1 MAGSAVTTAKATASW
16 DARDAAAMHA
26 ILDAQRAAFTA
37 ELPVTAAVRKARLQR
52 CVALVLDNKDRLV
65 AALSEDFGHRSPE
78 MSLVT
83 DIMASVKPLKHAI
96 KHLDGWMK
104 PEARPLDF
112 PMKLLGAR
120 ARVEFQPKG
129 VIGIISPWNF
139 PVNLTFG
146 PLAGVL
152 AAGNRAMIKPS
163 EFTPVTSALMKALIE
178 AAFDVTEIAVI
189 TGGAEVGK
197 AFSELPFDHLVF
209 TGGTAIGRHVMAAA
223 AKNLVPLT
231 LELGGKSPTIISRS
245 ADIGVATERIAMGK
259 MMNAGQ
265 ICLAPDYLLV
275 PEEQEGAVV
284 AGLKAATAKMYPT
297 LLANPDYTSVLGDRH
312 RERLEAHVAD
322 ARARGAEIEVV
333 NPGNED
339 FARANTNKMPL
350 HLIRGATDAMTV
362 MQEEIFGPL
371 LPIRTYASVD
381 GAIDEVNRRDRPLGL
396 YWFGTDDAEQR
407 RVLDRTISGG
417 VTINDVIFHVSA
429 EELPFGG
436 IGPAGMGSYHGRDGF
451 KAFSHAKAIYTQPK
465 LDLAGLAGFKPPYGD
480 KTRKA
485 LARELKP

>member
-1 MAGSAVTTAKATASW
+1 MATTATSAW
-16 DARDAAAMHA
+16 DARDAAAMRE
-26 ILDAQRAAFTA
+26 ILDRQRAAFTA
-37 ELPVTAAVRKARLQR
+37 ELPVTAATRKARLQR
-52 CVALVLDNKDRLV
+52 ALTALLDNKDRFV
-65 AALSEDFGHRSPE
+65 AALSEDFGHRSTE

-83 DIMASVKPLKHAI
+83 DIMSSVKPLKHAM
-96 KHLDGWMK
+96 KHLDAWMK
-104 PEARPLDF
+104 PESRSLDF
-112 PMKLLGAR
+112 PLKLLGAR
-120 ARVEFQPKG
+120 ARVEYQPKG

-163 EFTPVTSALMKALIE
+163 EFTPVTSSLLKEVLE
-178 AAFDVTEIAVI
+178 AAFDATEVAVVT
-189 TGGAEVGK
+189 GAAEAGK
-197 AFSELPFDHLVF
+197 AFSELPFDHLIF
-209 TGGTAIGRHVMAAA
+209 TGGTGIGRHVMAAA

-275 PEEQEGAVV
+275 PQEQEGAVV
-284 AGLKAATAKMYPT
+284 EGLKAATAKMYPT
-297 LLANPDYTSVLGDRH
+297 LLDNPDYTSVLGARH

-322 ARARGAEIEVV
+322 ARAKGAVVEVV
-333 NPGNED
+333 NPANED
-339 FARANTNKMPL
+339 FTKQNTNKMPL
-350 HLIRGATDAMTV
+350 HIIRNPTDEMTV

-371 LPIRTYASVD
+371 LPVRTYSTVD

-396 YWFGTDDAEQR
+396 YWFGQDEAEQR

-417 VTINDVIFHVSA
+417 VTINDVIFHISA
-429 EELPFGG
+429 EDLPFGG
-436 IGPAGMGSYHGRDGF
+436 IGPAGMGSYHGVDGF
-451 KAFSHAKAIYTQPK
+451 RAFSHAKAIYSQPK

>member
-1 MAGSAVTTAKATASW
+1 MATTAPTAAW
-16 DARDAAAMHA
+16 DARDAAAMQG
-26 ILDAQRAAFTA
+26 ILSRQRAAFTA
-37 ELPVTAAVRKARLQR
+37 ELPVSAATRKARLQR
-52 CVALVLDNKDRLV
+52 ALAVLLDNKDRLV
-65 AALSEDFGHRSPE
+65 AALSEDFGHRSNE

-104 PEARPLDF
+104 PENRPLDF

-139 PVNLTFG
+139 PVNLTFA

-163 EFTPVTSALMKALIE
+163 EFTPVTSELMKTMLAG
-178 AAFDVTEIAVI
+178 AFDETEIAVI
-189 TGGAEVGK
+189 TGGSEAGK
-197 AFSELPFDHLVF
+197 AFAGLAFDHLVF
-209 TGGTAIGRHVMAAA
+209 TGGTGIARHVMAAA

-265 ICLAPDYLLV
+265 ICLAPDYLIV
-275 PEEQEGAVV
+275 PQESESEVI

-297 LLANPDYTSVLGDRH
+297 LLANPDYTSVLGARH
-312 RERLEAHVAD
+312 RERLEAHVED
-322 ARARGAEIEVV
+322 ARAKGATIEVV
-333 NPGNED
+333 NPANED
-339 FARANTNKMPL
+339 FTKQNTNKMPL
-350 HLIRGATDAMTV
+350 HIIRNPTDEMTV

-371 LPIRTYASVD
+371 LPVRTYATVD

-396 YWFGTDDAEQR
+396 YWFGQDAAEQR

-417 VTINDVIFHVSA
+417 VTVNDVIFHVSA

-436 IGPAGMGSYHGRDGF
+436 IGNAGMGSYHGADGF
-451 KAFSHAKAIYTQPK
+451 KEFSHAKSIYTQPK

-485 LARELKP
+485 LARELKA

>member
-1 MAGSAVTTAKATASW
+1 MATVTAAW
-16 DARDAAAMHA
+16 DARDAAAMQD
-26 ILDAQRAAFTA
+26 ILQRQRAAFTA
-37 ELPVTAAVRKARLQR
+37 ELPVSAATRKSRLQR
-52 CVALVLDNKDRLV
+52 ALAVLIDNQARIC
-65 AALSEDFGHRSPE
+65 AALSEDFGHRSTE
-78 MSLVT
+78 MSMVT
-83 DIMASVKPLKHAI
+83 DIMSSVKPLKHAL
-96 KHLDGWMK
+96 KHLDAWMK
-104 PEARPLDF
+104 PETRPLDF
-112 PMKLLGAR
+112 PLKLLGAK

-139 PVNLTFG
+139 PVNLTFA

-163 EFTPVTSALMKALIE
+163 EFTPVTSELMKALI
-178 AAFDVTEIAVI
+178 AASFDETEIAVV
-189 TGGAEVGK
+189 TGGSEVGK
-197 AFSELPFDHLVF
+197 AFSELAFDHLVF
-209 TGGTAIGRHVMAAA
+209 TGGTGIARHVMAAA

-231 LELGGKSPTIISRS
+231 LELGGKSPTIIGRS
-245 ADIGVATERIAMGK
+245 ADIGMATERIAMGK

-265 ICLAPDYLLV
+265 ICLAPDYLIV

-284 AGLKAATAKMYPT
+284 EGLKAATAKMYPT
-297 LLANPDYTSVLGDRH
+297 LLANPDYTSVLGARH

-322 ARARGAEIEVV
+322 AIAKGATVDVV

-339 FARANTNKMPL
+339 FSQQNTNKMPL
-350 HLIRGATDAMTV
+350 HIIRNPTDEMTV

-371 LPIRTYASVD
+371 LPVRTYGASID
-381 GAIDEVNRRDRPLGL
+381 GAIAEVNGRDRPLGL
-396 YWFGTDDAEQR
+396 YFFGQDKAEEAH
-407 RVLDRTISGG
+407 VLERTISGG
-417 VTINDVIFHVSA
+417 VTVNDVIFHISA

-451 KAFSHAKAIYTQPK
+451 KEFSHKKSVYTQPK

-485 LARELKP
+485 LARELKA

>member
-1 MAGSAVTTAKATASW
+1 MATTATSAW
-16 DARDAAAMHA
+16 DARDAAAMRD
-26 ILDAQRAAFTA
+26 ILDRQRAAFTA
-37 ELPVTAAVRKARLQR
+37 ELPVTAATRKARLQR
-52 CVALVLDNKDRLV
+52 ALTALLDNKDRFV
-65 AALSEDFGHRSPE
+65 AALSEDFGHRSTE

-83 DIMASVKPLKHAI
+83 DIMSSAKPLKHAM
-96 KHLDGWMK
+96 KHLDAWMK
-104 PEARPLDF
+104 PESRPLDF

-163 EFTPVTSALMKALIE
+163 EFTPVTSALLKEVLE
-178 AAFDVTEIAVI
+178 AAFDATEVAVVT
-189 TGGAEVGK
+189 GASEVGK

-209 TGGTAIGRHVMAAA
+209 TGGTGIGRHVMAAA

-275 PEEQEGAVV
+275 PQEQEGAVV
-284 AGLKAATAKMYPT
+284 EGLKAATAKMYPT
-297 LLANPDYTSVLGDRH
+297 LLDNPDYTSVLGARH
-312 RERLEAHVAD
+312 RERLEAYVAD
-322 ARARGAEIEVV
+322 ARAKGAVVEVV
-333 NPGNED
+333 NPANED
-339 FARANTNKMPL
+339 FTKQNTNKMPL
-350 HLIRGATDAMTV
+350 HIIRNPTDEMTV

-371 LPIRTYASVD
+371 LPVRTYATVD

-396 YWFGTDDAEQR
+396 YWFGQDEAEQR

-417 VTINDVIFHVSA
+417 VTINDVIFHISA
-429 EELPFGG
+429 EDLPFGG
-436 IGPAGMGSYHGRDGF
+436 IGPAGMGSYHGVDGF
-451 KAFSHAKAIYTQPK
+451 RAFSHAKAIYSQPK

>member
-1 MAGSAVTTAKATASW
+1 MATTATASW
-16 DARDAAAMHA
+16 DARDAAAMQD
-26 ILDAQRAAFTA
+26 ILTRQRAAFTA
-37 ELPVTAAVRKARLQR
+37 ELPVTAAIRKARLQR
-52 CVALVLDNKDRLV
+52 ALAVLLDNKDKLV
-65 AALSEDFGHRSPE
+65 AALSEDFGHRSTE

-83 DIMASVKPLKHAI
+83 DIMSSAKPLKHAI
-96 KHLDGWMK
+96 KHLGAWMK
-104 PEARPLDF
+104 PENRPLDF

-163 EFTPVTSALMKALIE
+163 EFTPVTSDLMKAMFA
-178 AAFDVTEIAVI
+178 AAFDEAEIAVI
-189 TGGAEVGK
+189 TGGAEAGK
-197 AFSELPFDHLVF
+197 AFSELAFDHLVF
-209 TGGTAIGRHVMAAA
+209 TGGTGIARHVMTAA

-265 ICLAPDYLLV
+265 ICLAPDYLIV
-275 PEEQEGAVV
+275 PQESEAAVIE
-284 AGLKAATAKMYPT
+284 GLKTATAKMYPT
-297 LLANPDYTSVLGDRH
+297 LLANPDYTSVLGARH
-312 RERLEAHVAD
+312 RERLEAHVTD
-322 ARARGAEIEVV
+322 AIAKGATVEIV
-333 NPGNED
+333 NPANED
-339 FARANTNKMPL
+339 FSQQNTNKMPL
-350 HLIRGATDAMTV
+350 HIIRNPTDDMTV

-371 LPIRTYASVD
+371 LPVRTYSTVD

-396 YWFGTDDAEQR
+396 YWFGKDDAEQR

-417 VTINDVIFHVSA
+417 VTVNDVIFHVSA

-436 IGPAGMGSYHGRDGF
+436 IGNAGMGSYHGADGF
-451 KAFSHAKAIYTQPK
+451 KEFSHAKSIYTQPK
-465 LDLAGLAGFKPPYGD
+465 IDLAGLAGFKPPYGD

-485 LARELKP
+485 LARELKA

>member
-1 MAGSAVTTAKATASW
+1 MIMATAATTAAW
-16 DARDAAAMHA
+16 DARDAAAMQD
-26 ILDAQRAAFTA
+26 ILARQRAAFTA
-37 ELPVTAAVRKARLQR
+37 ELPVTAAVRKERLR
-52 CVALVLDNKDRLV
+52 RALAIVLDHRDRLV
-65 AALSEDFGHRSPE
+65 AAMSEDFGHRSPE
-78 MSLVT
+78 MSQMT
-83 DIMASVKPLKHAI
+83 DIMASVKPIKHAM
-96 KHLDGWMK
+96 KHLDAWMR
-104 PEARPLDF
+104 PEKRPLDF
-112 PMKLLGAR
+112 PLGLLGAK

-139 PVNLTFG
+139 PVNLTFA

-163 EFTPVTSALMKALIE
+163 EYTPVTSALMKELFA
-178 AAFDVTEIAVI
+178 AAFDETEIAVV
-189 TGGAEVGK
+189 TGGAEAGK
-197 AFSELPFDHLVF
+197 AFSELAFDHLVF
-209 TGGTAIGRHVMAAA
+209 TGGTGIGRYVMAAA

-231 LELGGKSPTIISRS
+231 LELGGKSPTIIGRS
-245 ADIGVATERIAMGK
+245 ANIAQATERVAMGK
-259 MMNAGQ
+259 LMNAGQ

-275 PEEQEGAVV
+275 PQEQEGEIV
-284 AGLKAATAKMYPT
+284 AGLKAATAKLYPT
-297 LLANPDYTSVLGDRH
+297 MLANPDYTSVLGARH

-322 ARARGAEIEVV
+322 ARAKGATVEVV

-339 FARANTNKMPL
+339 FSKQNTNKMPL
-350 HLIRGATDAMTV
+350 HIIRDATDEMTV

-371 LPIRTYASVD
+371 LPVRTYGTID

-396 YWFGTDDAEQR
+396 YFFGTDKAEEA

-417 VTINDVIFHVSA
+417 VTVNDVIFHISA

-436 IGPAGMGSYHGRDGF
+436 IGPAGMGSYHGADGF
-451 KAFSHAKAIYTQPK
+451 KEFSHKKSVYTQPK
-465 LDLAGLAGFKPPYGD
+465 LDVAGLAGFKPPYGD

>member
-1 MAGSAVTTAKATASW
+1 MANQATAAW
-16 DARDAAAMHA
+16 DARDAAAMRDV
-26 ILDAQRAAFTA
+26 LERQRAAFMA
-37 ELPVTAAVRKARLQR
+37 ELPVSAASRTARLQR
-52 CVALVLDNKDRLV
+52 AMMVLLDNRDRLV
-65 AALSEDFGHRSPE
+65 AALSEDFGHRSNE

-83 DIMASVKPLKHAI
+83 DIMSSVKPIKHAL
-96 KHLDGWMK
+96 KHLDKWMK
-104 PEARPLDF
+104 PEKRALDF
-112 PMKLLGAR
+112 PLGLLGAR

-129 VIGIISPWNF
+129 VVGIISPWNF

-163 EFTPVTSALMKALIE
+163 EFTPVTSALMKTLLE
-178 AAFDVTEIAVI
+178 DAFDISEVAVV
-189 TGGAEVGK
+189 TGGSEAGK

-209 TGGTAIGRHVMAAA
+209 TGGTAIARHVMAAA

-245 ADIGVATERIAMGK
+245 ADVGMATERIAMGK

-275 PEEQEGAVV
+275 PQEKEEEIV

-297 LLANPDYTSVLGDRH
+297 LLSNPDYTSVLGARH
-312 RERLEAHVAD
+312 RERLEAHVED
-322 ARARGAEIEVV
+322 ARAKGATIEVV
-333 NPGNED
+333 NPANED
-339 FARANTNKMPL
+339 FSQQNTNKMPL
-350 HLIRGATDAMTV
+350 HIIRNTTDEMTV

-371 LPIRTYASVD
+371 LPVRTYSQTEEV
-381 GAIDEVNRRDRPLGL
+381 ITEVNRRDRPLGL
-396 YWFGTDDAEQR
+396 YWFGTDEAEQR

-429 EELPFGG
+429 EDLPFGG
-436 IGPAGMGSYHGRDGF
+436 IGPAGMGSYHGHDGF
-451 KAFSHAKAIYTQPK
+451 KAFSHAKAIYSQPK
-465 LDLAGLAGFKPPYGD
+465 IDLAGLAGFKPPYGD